1 MRAEIRPAFGDTFV
15 YGSTV
20 ISRAQVTRLRRKIA
34 SWTGFTLS
42 ALPRGSCF
50 EPLTGTP
57 ILIRSPTIASPSAS
71 GVSGPRTNMRFFS
84 FSCSLTPADREL
96 GRQGDPQLRGDQV
109 DRAALARLVASIS
122 R

>member
-1 MRAEIRPAFGDTFV
+1 
-15 YGSTV
+15 
-20 ISRAQVTRLRRKIA
+20 
-34 SWTGFTLS
+34 
-42 ALPRGSCF
+42 
-50 EPLTGTP
+50 
-57 ILIRSPTIASPSAS
+57 
-71 GVSGPRTNMRFFS
+71 MRFFS